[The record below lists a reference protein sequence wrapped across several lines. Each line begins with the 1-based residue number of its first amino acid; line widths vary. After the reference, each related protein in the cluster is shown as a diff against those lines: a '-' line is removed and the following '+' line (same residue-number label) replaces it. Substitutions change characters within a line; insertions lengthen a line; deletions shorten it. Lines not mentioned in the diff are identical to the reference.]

1 MTKSGIELG
10 REHAARLEAYLAE
23 IDRLPS
29 RAGKPNMTAIARA
42 CGFDRQVLYKNPTCA
57 SMLEAALEECG
68 LDAPEARNDQEGTEL
83 VPASKLREAEQRNS
97 SLEKKISEM
106 RARIVGLEALLRR
119 REIIDEELTSRG
131 RRSAL
136 PSTPLFG
143 ENAE

>member
-23 IDRLPS
+23 IDHLPS

-42 CGFDRQVLYKNPTCA
+42 CGFDRQVLYKNPACV
-57 SMLEAALEECG
+57 SMLEAALEERG
-68 LDAPEARNDQEGTEL
+68 LDAPEARDCQEGAGL
-83 VPASKLREAEQRNS
+83 VAASKLREVEQRNS
-97 SLEKKISEM
+97 ALEKKISEM

-119 REIIDEELTSRG
+119 REIIDEELTARG

-143 ENAE
+143 EHAE